1 MENLIIERI
10 KIIKEE
16 DYQKIKKKLNKK
28 ENYFCEQEFEYFN
41 AIFNATP

>member
-1 MENLIIERI
+1 MENLIVKRIE
-10 KIIKEE
+10 IIKEE

-28 ENYFCEQEFEYFN
+28 EDYFYEQEFEYFN